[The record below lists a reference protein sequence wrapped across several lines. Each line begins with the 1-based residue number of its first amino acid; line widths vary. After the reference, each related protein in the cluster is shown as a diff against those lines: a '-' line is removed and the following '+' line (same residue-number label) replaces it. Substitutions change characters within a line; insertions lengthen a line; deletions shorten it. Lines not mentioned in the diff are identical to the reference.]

1 MFGPAW
7 CVQTLI
13 LMCVCLHLSH
23 QVGTECT
30 KYGTVADVCIF
41 EVITPGYPPEEAV
54 RIFVKF
60 ERVEAATRA
69 LVDLQG
75 RFFGGRQVGG
85 GSVSRV
91 GGDGGKGAQGRGPD
105 SRSCMQEGCANC
117 VCGRV
122 VRRLMNTPP
131 PPETCF

>member
-1 MFGPAW
+1 MTVAISRRLCVW
-7 CVQTLI
+7 ACLVCVQTLI
-13 LMCVCLHLSH
+13 LMRACLHVSH

-85 GSVSRV
+85 GEHR
-91 GGDGGKGAQGRGPD
+91 GGAEEGCGGGAQL
-105 SRSCMQEGCANC
+105 CAAPG
-117 VCGRV
+117 VQQG
-122 VRRLMNTPP
+122 
-131 PPETCF
+131 TCQFAVWQGWCAG

>member
-7 CVQTLI
+7 CVQLLKI
-13 LMCVCLHLSH
+13 MPICLLLSH

-75 RFFGGRQVGG
+75 RFFGGRQVGV
-85 GSVSRV
+85 GSVSQGSGPKLR
-91 GGDGGKGAQGRGPD
+91 GRGRVWGRGTAVC
-105 SRSCMQEGCANC
+105 SSCGSAGHMPVCSVAGWCA
-117 VCGRV
+117 G
-122 VRRLMNTPP
+122 L
-131 PPETCF
+131 